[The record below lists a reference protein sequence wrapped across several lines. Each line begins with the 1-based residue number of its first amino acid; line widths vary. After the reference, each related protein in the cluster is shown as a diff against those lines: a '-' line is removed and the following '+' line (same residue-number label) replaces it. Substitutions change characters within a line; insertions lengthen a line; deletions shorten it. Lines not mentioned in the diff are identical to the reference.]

1 MSSIYK
7 SLCRCL
13 VVLSWTLLGIS
24 SGMAQSSAGGEALRP
39 EVQKNLQAA
48 QEALKAG
55 QAEKA
60 LGIARQ
66 ALMPAQLTVFELTWI
81 HRVLG
86 AAATTAKDVDQA
98 ILSFSYLVKES
109 GLTAS
114 EKRPFLERLI
124 ALSQQIKDHAK
135 LVHWSRQYLTEGGA
149 HPMVRHVLVQT
160 LSYLNAHDELVKEL
174 QLQFQVDA
182 AEKRKPNEAYLRLMA
197 VSLRE
202 LKRLDDYEATLWS
215 LLENYP
221 SKEYWREVIERQA
234 QKATVN
240 PRLELD
246 FFRLLEETGNLS
258 GKEEYLEMAQ
268 LAIKSGMPA
277 EALRVLN
284 TGFEKAVFSQVAD
297 GVDPIKLRLQV
308 QTQSEKDAIALDQL
322 EKSAKNGNE
331 FAALADAYLSKRQWT
346 QAVVNY
352 DKALSIGGLRRPAEV
367 LLHSGIA
374 LIKSG
379 DPDKAKK
386 VLAQI
391 PDDPS
396 ALVLAKLW
404 LLRGLA
410 L

>member
-1 MSSIYK
+1 
-7 SLCRCL
+7 
-13 VVLSWTLLGIS
+13 
-24 SGMAQSSAGGEALRP
+24 
-39 EVQKNLQAA
+39 
-48 QEALKAG
+48 
-55 QAEKA
+55 
-60 LGIARQ
+60 
-66 ALMPAQLTVFELTWI
+66 
-81 HRVLG
+81 
-86 AAATTAKDVDQA
+86 
-98 ILSFSYLVKES
+98 
-109 GLTAS
+109 
-114 EKRPFLERLI
+114 
-124 ALSQQIKDHAK
+124 
-135 LVHWSRQYLTEGGA
+135 
-149 HPMVRHVLVQT
+149 
-160 LSYLNAHDELVKEL
+160 LNAHEDLVREVQIQV
-174 QLQFQVDA
+174 QLDA
-182 AEKRKPNEAYLRLMA
+182 VEKRKPNEAFLRLMA
-197 VSLRE
+197 VSQRE
-202 LKRLDDYEATLWS
+202 LKNTNDYEATLWS

-297 GVDPIKLRLQV
+297 GADPIKLRLQV

-352 DKALSIGGLRRPAEV
+352 DKALRIGGLRRPAEV

-379 DPDKAKK
+379 DLEKAKK
-386 VLAQI
+386 VFAQI
-391 PDDPS
+391 HDDPT
-396 ALVLAKLW
+396 AHVLAKLW